1 MSTVP
6 GPYISVQVFEDPSS
20 SIRTRGYIQG
30 ETNPQFLALI
40 ARDVLLV
47 LRRRNMGTSMTEE
60 CIESLNFQIIEWNLE
75 NEIHPESGNWLG
87 ERISDWQT

>member
-6 GPYISVQVFEDPSS
+6 APYISVEALEDPSG
-20 SIRTRGYIQG
+20 SIRTRGYVSG
-30 ETNPQFLALI
+30 ETNPQLLVLI

-47 LRRRNMGTSMTEE
+47 LERRNMGTSLTEE
-60 CIESLNFQIIEWNLE
+60 CITELNAQIDLWGIR

-87 ERISDWQT
+87 VTARDWKT